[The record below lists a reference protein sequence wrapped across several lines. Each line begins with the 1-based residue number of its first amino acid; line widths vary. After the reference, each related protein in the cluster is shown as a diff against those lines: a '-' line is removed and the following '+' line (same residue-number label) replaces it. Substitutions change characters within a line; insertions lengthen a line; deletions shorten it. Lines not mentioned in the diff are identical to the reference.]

1 MKFVK
6 ELIGKEVLNK
16 KAFIIGKVS
25 DIEFD
30 PDSQVIESLI
40 LKKGS
45 ISETLNISKGEN
57 VIPFDL
63 IGSIGDKII
72 LKDSF
77 ESEFWFYPSFDL

>member
-6 ELIGKEVLNK
+6 DLIGKEVINTN
-16 KAFIIGKVS
+16 AIIVGKIH

-30 PDSQVIESLI
+30 PDTQIIESLI

-45 ISETLNISKGEN
+45 ISDTLNISKGEN

-63 IGSIGDKII
+63 IENIGDKII
-72 LKDSF
+72 LKDTNI
-77 ESEFWFYPSFDL
+77 L